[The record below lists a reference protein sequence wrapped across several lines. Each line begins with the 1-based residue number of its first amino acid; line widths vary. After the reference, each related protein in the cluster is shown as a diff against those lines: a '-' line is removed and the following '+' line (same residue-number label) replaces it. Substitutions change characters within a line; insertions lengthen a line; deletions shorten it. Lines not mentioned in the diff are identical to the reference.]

1 MFKPKLKFTKFVAE
15 DGSRN
20 GNGYIEPKL
29 PTYATTGSSGFDFYT
44 IHDVILEPGM
54 PMIIPT
60 GWTVEIPKKNLEIQI
75 RPRSG
80 CALKDGLTVL
90 NTPGTI
96 DSDYKGE
103 ICIIALWTGADT
115 TLNNFEIREK
125 TIPAEDGMG
134 VEAVERLLYIPAGSR
149 IAQGVLCP
157 IIKPEIIEI
166 EHEKCCCCAC
176 CEDGCS
182 KDEKLKT
189 ETREVNGFGSSGVK

>member
-1 MFKPKLKFTKFVAE
+1 MFKPKLIFKKVI
-15 DGSRN
+15 DDSRY

-29 PTYATTGSSGFDFYT
+29 PTYATEGSSGFDFYT
-44 IHDVILEPGM
+44 IQDVILEPGM

-60 GWTVEIPKKNLEIQI
+60 GWSVEIPKKNLEIQI

-103 ICIIALWTGADT
+103 ICIIALWTGANT
-115 TLNNFEIREK
+115 TLNNFEVREK
-125 TIPAEDGMG
+125 TIPSDDGMG
-134 VEAVERLLYIPAGSR
+134 VEGVERLLYIPAGSR

-157 IIKPEIIEI
+157 IVKPTIIEI
-166 EHEKCCCCAC
+166 EHEKCCCCSEC
-176 CEDGCS
+176 TDCKCKNSESRD
-182 KDEKLKT
+182 D
-189 ETREVNGFGSSGVK
+189 NGFGSSGVM